1 MEEQKKNKTI
11 GMSINKEDKQKL
23 SYEQLNDAC
32 NQLFQQNKQ
41 LSLRNR
47 ELEQFIMNK
56 RIEYL
61 FKVMEFST
69 LFHNDFVA
77 SCIEEL
83 EEVLKLSQSV
93 EEEKGE

>member
-11 GMSINKEDKQKL
+11 NMSINKEEKQKL

-61 FKVMEFST
+61 FKVMEFSK
-69 LFHNDFVA
+69 LFHSDFVV
-77 SCIEEL
+77 SCVEEL
-83 EEVLKLSQSV
+83 EDVLKLSQS
-93 EEEKGE
+93 EEVEKGE